1 MPAMSREEYLRRW
14 SELHGGMDPASN
26 RLVFFWLSLVHVLAR
41 PFVVVGASPNA
52 VTTVGLVLV
61 GAAVAAAGA
70 GGGSLAT
77 ASAIG
82 WWLVAAG
89 LLVLVSGLV
98 DNLDGA
104 VAVMTSRVTKW
115 GYVYDS
121 VADRVADMLFLVALW
136 LGGAPAWVCVLA
148 GGLTFLQEYA
158 RARAGAAGMS
168 EIGVVS
174 VWERPSRVLVV
185 GLFLVASG
193 LYSNYSVLIV
203 EVAAWVA
210 LALAVVGLVQVLV
223 AVRKR
228 MVTMP

>member
-1 MPAMSREEYLRRW
+1 M
-14 SELHGGMDPASN
+14 
-26 RLVFFWLSLVHVLAR
+26 
-41 PFVVVGASPNA
+41 
-52 VTTVGLVLV
+52 
-61 GAAVAAAGA
+61 AAAGA
-70 GGGSLAT
+70 AGGAVAG
-77 ASAIG
+77 G
-82 WWLVAAG
+82 WLLLVSG
-89 LLVLVSGLV
+89 LLVLLSGLV

-121 VADRVADMLFLVALW
+121 VVDRVADMFFLVALW
-136 LGGAPAWVCVLA
+136 LAGAPAWVCVLA

-185 GLFLVASG
+185 GLFLVAAG
-193 LYSNYSVLIV
+193 LYSGYV
-203 EVAAWVA
+203 EVLVTVAAGVS
-210 LALAVVGLVQVLV
+210 LALAVVGLLQVLI

-228 MVTMP
+228 MVAMP

>member
-1 MPAMSREEYLRRW
+1 
-14 SELHGGMDPASN
+14 
-26 RLVFFWLSLVHVLAR
+26 VHVLAR
-41 PFVVVGASPNA
+41 PFVAVGASPNA

-77 ASAIG
+77 AGG
-82 WWLVAAG
+82 WWLVVAG
-89 LLVLVSGLV
+89 LLVLISGLV

-136 LGGAPAWVCVLA
+136 LAGAPAWACVVA

-185 GLFLVASG
+185 GLFLVAAG
-193 LYSNYSVLIV
+193 LYSNYAVLLV
-203 EVAAWVA
+203 EVAAWVS
-210 LALAVVGLVQVLV
+210 LVLAVVGLVQVLL
-223 AVRKR
+223 AVRTR

>member
-1 MPAMSREEYLRRW
+1 MPAVSREEYLRRW

-26 RLVFFWLSLVHVLAR
+26 RLVLFWLSLVHGLAR
-41 PFVVVGASPNA
+41 PFVAVGASPNA
-52 VTTVGLVLV
+52 VTTVGLLMVA
-61 GAAVAAAGA
+61 AAVAAAGA
-70 GGGSLAT
+70 AGGAVAG
-77 ASAIG
+77 G
-82 WWLVAAG
+82 WLLLVSG
-89 LLVLVSGLV
+89 LLVLLSGLV

-121 VADRVADMLFLVALW
+121 VVDRVADMFFLVALW
-136 LGGAPAWVCVLA
+136 LAGAPSWVCVLA

-185 GLFLVASG
+185 GLFLVAAG
-193 LYSNYSVLIV
+193 LYSGYAELLVT
-203 EVAAWVA
+203 VAAGVS
-210 LALAVVGLVQVLV
+210 LALAVVGLLQVLI

-228 MVTMP
+228 MVAMP

>member
-41 PFVVVGASPNA
+41 PFVAVGASPNA

-70 GGGSLAT
+70 GGAT
-77 ASAIG
+77 AGAGG
-82 WWLVAAG
+82 WWLVVAG
-89 LLVLVSGLV
+89 LLVLISGLV

-121 VADRVADMLFLVALW
+121 VADRVADMLFLVTLW
-136 LGGAPAWVCVLA
+136 IAGAPAWVCVLA

-185 GLFLVASG
+185 GLFLVAAG
-193 LYSNYSVLIV
+193 LYSSYAVLIV
-203 EVAAWVA
+203 VVAAWVA